1 MVTDD
6 WSGYAGLR
14 RRGYDHHAIAEC
26 GDPEVRLMAGVLLI
40 TKKIEIRP
48 SGGRELLCKLN
59 RDCLKDIFGAD
70 LHILEL
76 DGQPLNR
83 VRAFLGA
90 FKGHIDGLNS
100 AVVAEAVRRIRN
112 NGIGLAFVD
121 GSNLGEV
128 AAALRKQAPGVRII
142 TFFHNVESRFFFG
155 SMKASPSLRAFAV
168 LMVNYL
174 SERKA
179 VRCSDRLIALSRR
192 DSDLLRRIYGRSA
205 DYIAP
210 MSLEDKLP
218 EAAGGQ
224 IHAVRVREEKYILF
238 VGGAF
243 YANRLGA
250 AWFIKHVV
258 PHIGIKTIVVGK
270 GLEVLRQ
277 DGEPNPKVEVIGG
290 VQNLAEWYL
299 DAHFVIAPIF
309 DGSGMKTKVA
319 EALMFGKKVVG
330 APEAFSGYEDVA
342 ESAGW
347 VCATAGDF
355 IETINRL
362 EHTALPRF
370 DREVRALFQGRYS
383 YDAARARL
391 AHVLEAAS
399 QTVN

>member
-1 MVTDD
+1 M
-6 WSGYAGLR
+6 
-14 RRGYDHHAIAEC
+14 
-26 GDPEVRLMAGVLLI
+26 VRLMAGVLLI

-48 SGGRELLCKLN
+48 SGGRQLLCKLN
-59 RDCLKDIFGAD
+59 RDCLRDIFGEA
-70 LHILEL
+70 LQILEL
-76 DGQPLNR
+76 DGRPLNG
-83 VRAFLGA
+83 VRSFLGA

-100 AVVAEAVRRIRN
+100 AVIAEALRQLRN
-112 NGIGLAFVD
+112 NRISLVFVD

-128 AAALRKQAPGVRII
+128 AAALRKQAPRVRVI

-155 SMKASPSLRAFAV
+155 SLKASPSLRALAV
-168 LMVNYL
+168 LTVNYL
-174 SERKA
+174 AERKA
-179 VRCSDRLIALSRR
+179 VRYSDRLIALSLR

-218 EAAGGQ
+218 QGGDGQ
-224 IHAVRVREEKYILF
+224 IDFPRVHNEKYILF

-258 PHIGIKTIVVGK
+258 PGIRIKTIFVGK
-270 GLEVLRQ
+270 GLEVLRR

-290 VQNLAEWYL
+290 VQNLAGWYL
-299 DAHFVIAPIF
+299 DAHLVIAPIF

-330 APEAFSGYEDVA
+330 AREAFSGYEDVA
-342 ESAGW
+342 EKTGW
-347 VCATAGDF
+347 ICATADDF

-362 EHTALPRF
+362 ENMALPRF
-370 DREVRALFQGRYS
+370 DREVRALFERRYS

-391 AHVLEAAS
+391 AHALGAAP
-399 QTVN
+399 QAVN